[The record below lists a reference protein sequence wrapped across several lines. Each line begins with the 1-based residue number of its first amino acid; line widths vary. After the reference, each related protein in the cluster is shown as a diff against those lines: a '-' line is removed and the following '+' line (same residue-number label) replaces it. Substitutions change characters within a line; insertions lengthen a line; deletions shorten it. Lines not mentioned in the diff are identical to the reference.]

1 MTTKYETF
9 GNSQGKASF
18 FNNSFMFCQFSF
30 PEWLVSLLVKL
41 KGHYANVVLSTLSLI
56 KNAIWTDACE
66 GIKHIKNF
74 ISWYTSSDAGITT
87 SNIYHCD
94 INIRI
99 VKNNV

>member
-1 MTTKYETF
+1 M
-9 GNSQGKASF
+9 A
-18 FNNSFMFCQFSF
+18 CQFVGKTERALRKCCIEHPQSD
-30 PEWLVSLLVKL
+30 
-41 KGHYANVVLSTLSLI
+41 

-74 ISWYTSSDAGITT
+74 ISRYTSSDAGITT

-94 INIRI
+94 INIRT